1 MPRFD
6 CHVLTMTANQGRIEV
21 TVEDRRIML
30 GGDAGIMLELL
41 CGKERQLS
49 KTKMSASIP
58 LKVLPL
64 FGP

>member
-1 MPRFD
+1 MA
-6 CHVLTMTANQGRIEV
+6 ANQGRIEV

-30 GGDAGIMLELL
+30 GGDTGIMLELL
-41 CGKERQLS
+41 FGKERQLS
-49 KTKMSASIP
+49 RTKMSASIP

>member
-1 MPRFD
+1 MA
-6 CHVLTMTANQGRIEV
+6 ANQGRIEV

-30 GGDAGIMLELL
+30 GDTGIMLELL
-41 CGKERQLS
+41 FGNERQLS
-49 KTKMSASIP
+49 RTKMSASIP